1 MKKVT
6 FGARPPAAGK
16 LANPD
21 DWVANTSDAQ
31 VAPTAPPPGATPE
44 KIKRLTIDIPLSLHR
59 RVKTGCAR
67 EELVIA
73 DVVREFL
80 DHRFPADP
88 DAAASRKHSD
98 TESQ

>member
-6 FGARPPAAGK
+6 FGARPPAATK

-21 DWVANTSDAQ
+21 DWVANTPEAQ
-31 VAPTAPPPGATPE
+31 VAPTAPPE

-80 DHRFPADP
+80 DQRFPADP
-88 DAAASRKHSD
+88 NAASRKHGD
-98 TESQ
+98 TESR

>member
-1 MKKVT
+1 MKKVS
-6 FGARPPAAGK
+6 FGARPPVTGK

-21 DWVANTSDAQ
+21 DWAANTAEAQ
-31 VAPTAPPPGATPE
+31 VAPPVATPD

-80 DHRFPADP
+80 DRRFPADP
-88 DAAASRKHSD
+88 DAATRNHGD
-98 TESQ
+98 TESR

>member
-21 DWVANTSDAQ
+21 DWVANTPEAQ
-31 VAPTAPPPGATPE
+31 VAPTAPPGAPPE

-80 DHRFPADP
+80 DQRFPADP
-88 DAAASRKHSD
+88 DAASRKHGD
-98 TESQ
+98 TESR

>member
-21 DWVANTSDAQ
+21 DWVANTPDAQ
-31 VAPTAPPPGATPE
+31 AAPNAPPE

-80 DHRFPADP
+80 DQRFPADP
-88 DAAASRKHSD
+88 EATASRKHGD
-98 TESQ
+98 TEAR

>member
-21 DWVANTSDAQ
+21 DWVANTAEPQ
-31 VAPTAPPPGATPE
+31 VAPTALPPGTTPE
-44 KIKRLTIDIPLSLHR
+44 KIKRLTIDIPLGLHR

-80 DHRFPADP
+80 DQRFPSDP
-88 DAAASRKHSD
+88 DVAARKPGD
-98 TESQ
+98 TESR

>member
-6 FGARPPAAGK
+6 FGARPPAATK

-21 DWVANTSDAQ
+21 DWVANTPETQAVPNS
-31 VAPTAPPPGATPE
+31 PPGAPPE

-80 DHRFPADP
+80 DQRFPADP
-88 DAAASRKHSD
+88 EATASRIHDD
-98 TESQ
+98 TETR

>member
-6 FGARPPAAGK
+6 FGARPPASGK
-16 LANPD
+16 TADPD
-21 DWVANTSDAQ
+21 AWVANTAVVQ
-31 VAPTAPPPGATPE
+31 TQPPAPPE

-80 DHRFPADP
+80 DQRFPADP
-88 DAAASRKHSD
+88 DNEDPVARVHGD
-98 TESQ
+98 TEPR

>member
-16 LANPD
+16 PVNPD
-21 DWVANTSDAQ
+21 DWVANTAEAQ
-31 VAPTAPPPGATPE
+31 VAPPAAAPE
-44 KIKRLTIDIPLSLHR
+44 KIKRLTIDIPLGLHR

-80 DHRFPADP
+80 DQRFPSDP
-88 DAAASRKHSD
+88 DGSARKPGG
-98 TESQ
+98 TESR

>member
-21 DWVANTSDAQ
+21 DWVANTSETQ
-31 VAPTAPPPGATPE
+31 VAPPAPPPE

-80 DHRFPADP
+80 DQRFPADSN
-88 DAAASRKHSD
+88 AGSRKHGD
-98 TESQ
+98 TESR